1 MKLLLSALLACCMT
15 ASFAAG
21 EIRFAPEKDYGPF
34 VYQTAEGRVEGLSID
49 ILDAVKSGLD
59 APVLMLPAQPLAAIL
74 EAARERAQDSLFSK
88 EFTERFRGKHDAFL
102 RKYTELRQLLVSSR

>member
-74 EAARERAQDSLFSK
+74 EAAR
-88 EFTERFRGKHDAFL
+88 RG
-102 RKYTELRQLLVSSR
+102 